1 MRISQAAVG
10 LAMLI
15 ASPATA
21 QTTEKARI
29 SLNAGAGAVSSTS
42 SATPGQAALI
52 TIGADVG
59 LSPNWSL
66 RLEAGRRAP
75 STRHWVN
82 RETMYYFEAPD
93 GGSPIG
99 VASTVVGSDETIAD
113 IALLARRAWPHGER
127 FEVGILAGPAFQIVR
142 SRVRMTIPTSLTN
155 PDDVEEFAFD
165 NLCRL
170 GVLDFGIDGGVRLSD
185 RWHVVVYGMAGLP
198 LQEHHKTQVRVGA
211 MVKRAFR

>member
-52 TIGADVG
+52 TIGADVS

-99 VASTVVGSDETIAD
+99 VASTVVASDETLAD
-113 IALLARRAWPHGER
+113 LALLARRAWQHGRR
-127 FEVGILAGPAFQIVR
+127 FEVGLLTGLDFRIVR
-142 SRVRMTIPTSLTN
+142 YRWRTTIPTSLTD
-155 PDDVEEFAFD
+155 PDQVEEFVSD
-165 NLCRL
+165 IRRTL
-170 GVLDFGIDGGVRLSD
+170 GVFDFGIDGGVRVSD